1 MVIQAI
7 VIFIITYNISY
18 AVIFLADVLLGIG
31 TALVYPVIL
40 AAIGDYTHPEQRAE
54 RIGAYRFWPYLGY
67 AIGAL
72 SSVII
77 ADVYGLQSG

>member
-1 MVIQAI
+1 MRAKKG
-7 VIFIITYNISY
+7 
-18 AVIFLADVLLGIG
+18 LA
-31 TALVYPVIL
+31 T
-40 AAIGDYTHPEQRAE
+40 E